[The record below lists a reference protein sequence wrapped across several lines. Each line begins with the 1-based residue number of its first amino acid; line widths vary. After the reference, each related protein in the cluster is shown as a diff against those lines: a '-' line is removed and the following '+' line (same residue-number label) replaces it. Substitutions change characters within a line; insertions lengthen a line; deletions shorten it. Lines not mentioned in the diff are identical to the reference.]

1 MTTSNDTIK
10 NTSSN
15 SYNISTSETTVTI
28 PDLYKRVRQALL
40 WAKDDLYNYQDE
52 FQTGLDMLHELIQ
65 NDEFVDDDAREL
77 IMETLEGYLSQIEEK
92 SRFKNKLVSKL
103 LYEIKH
109 QYD

>member
-1 MTTSNDTIK
+1 MTTSNNTIK

-15 SYNISTSETTVTI
+15 SYNINTSETIITI
-28 PDLYKRVRQALL
+28 PDLYKRVRQSLL

-77 IMETLEGYLSQIEEK
+77 IIETLEGYLSQIEEK

-109 QYD
+109 QND